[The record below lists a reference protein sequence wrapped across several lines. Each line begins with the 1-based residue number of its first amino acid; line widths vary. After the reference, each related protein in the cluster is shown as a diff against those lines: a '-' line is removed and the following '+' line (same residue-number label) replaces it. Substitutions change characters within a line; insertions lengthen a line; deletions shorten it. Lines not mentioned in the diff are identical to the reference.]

1 MEEVMLSSF
10 SADERQLLIMAS
22 VFFSAFIVSAVLA
35 HLAISR
41 PRK

>member
-1 MEEVMLSSF
+1 MIASMHP
-10 SADERQLLIMAS
+10 DQQNLLIYAS

>member
-1 MEEVMLSSF
+1 MIASMHP
-10 SADERQLLIMAS
+10 DQQQLLVWAS

>member
-1 MEEVMLSSF
+1 MLSSF
-10 SADERQLLIMAS
+10 SADERQLLIYAS

>member
-1 MEEVMLSSF
+1 MLSSF
-10 SADERQLLIMAS
+10 SSEQQQILVAWAF
-22 VFFSAFIVSAVLA
+22 VFTVFVVATVLA

>member
-1 MEEVMLSSF
+1 MISSF
-10 SADERQLLIMAS
+10 SADERQLLVYAS

>member
-1 MEEVMLSSF
+1 MIASMHPDQQQF
-10 SADERQLLIMAS
+10 LIYAS

>member
-1 MEEVMLSSF
+1 MIASMHP
-10 SADERQLLIMAS
+10 DQQQLLIYAS

>member
-1 MEEVMLSSF
+1 MIASMHH
-10 SADERQLLIMAS
+10 DQQQLLIYAS